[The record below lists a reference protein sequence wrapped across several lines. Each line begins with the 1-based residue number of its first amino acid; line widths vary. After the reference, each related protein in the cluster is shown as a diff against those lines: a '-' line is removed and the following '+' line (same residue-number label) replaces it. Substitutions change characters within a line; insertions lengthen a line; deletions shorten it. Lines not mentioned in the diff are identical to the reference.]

1 MKSETTTWIKTRR
14 QLMGITQKQMAE
26 KAGISQQLY
35 QYFESGKR
43 RLTTCSFNTACKVL
57 EALGHDIAEFYHHG
71 FSSDYRLWESLQQQF
86 AAVVVTAGLLAFLT
100 CKLILTSYCL
110 LYKRIHM
117 CYT

>member
-43 RLTTCSFNTACKVL
+43 CLTTCSFNTACKVL
-57 EALGHDIAEFYHHG
+57 EALGYDIAEFYHHG
-71 FSSDYRLWESLQQQF
+71 FSSDHNPFNVIVFRGS
-86 AAVVVTAGLLAFLT
+86 AAAPCMNNKIDVFPKKT
-100 CKLILTSYCL
+100 
-110 LYKRIHM
+110 
-117 CYT
+117 